1 MTRSRDIRAGH
12 RPLKCAS
19 MRRMVYRD
27 ITDSDL
33 MLLVGSSLHDA
44 RKQAGLTRVNL
55 ASQLGI
61 SAKHVQR
68 CELIG
73 VERLSLVAAW
83 CRACCVDATRLIGD
97 ALGRV
102 ELLAD
107 GSGVDRG

>member
-1 MTRSRDIRAGH
+1 MA
-12 RPLKCAS
+12 
-19 MRRMVYRD
+19 YRD
-27 ITDSDL
+27 TTDSDL

-44 RKQAGLTRVNL
+44 RKSANLTRTEI

-68 CELIG
+68 CEIVG

-83 CRACCVDATRLIGD
+83 CQACGVDATRLIGD

-102 ELLAD
+102 EQLAD
-107 GSGVDRG
+107 GAEVARG